1 MRVTVSIGV
10 ALFPDDAKDAADIWR
25 RANQAL
31 LAAKAPPKNQVV
43 FWKKDGGV

>member
-1 MRVTVSIGV
+1 MEHRVRVTVSIGA
-10 ALFPDDAKDAADIWR
+10 ALYPDDAKNAAELWR

-43 FWKKDGGV
+43 FWKA